1 MWYEMADKKQW
12 KRYVGYALFLFLS
25 YSIGNAAAVVSTMTL
40 QPEKV
45 EKEMKTVAITFDD
58 GPNPEYTPKL
68 LPIRQTWCKSHSC
81 SQSLPSK
88 WKNNSPSPFQRIK
101 H

>member
-1 MWYEMADKKQW
+1 MKWQTKQW

-58 GPNPEYTPKL
+58 DVIIGL
-68 LPIRQTWCKSHSC
+68 
-81 SQSLPSK
+81 SQEISYKEAVSM
-88 WKNNSPSPFQRIK
+88 I
-101 H
+101 

>member
-45 EKEMKTVAITFDD
+45 EKEMKTVAITFLMILSNSLERWDISKTLM
-58 GPNPEYTPKL
+58 P
-68 LPIRQTWCKSHSC
+68 LPW
-81 SQSLPSK
+81 
-88 WKNNSPSPFQRIK
+88 
-101 H
+101 

>member
-40 QPEKV
+40 QLEKV

-58 GPNPEYTPKL
+58 DVIIGL
-68 LPIRQTWCKSHSC
+68 
-81 SQSLPSK
+81 SQEISYKEAVSM
-88 WKNNSPSPFQRIK
+88 I
-101 H
+101 

>member
-1 MWYEMADKKQW
+1 MWYEMTDKKQW

-58 GPNPEYTPKL
+58 GPNPECGRGRRK
-68 LPIRQTWCKSHSC
+68 CV
-81 SQSLPSK
+81 SLR
-88 WKNNSPSPFQRIK
+88 FLYDG
-101 H
+101 

>member
-1 MWYEMADKKQW
+1 MKWQTKNNG

-25 YSIGNAAAVVSTMTL
+25 YNIGNAAAVVSTMTL

-58 GPNPEYTPKL
+58 GR
-68 LPIRQTWCKSHSC
+68 IRNIHRNCWTD
-81 SQSLPSK
+81 
-88 WKNNSPSPFQRIK
+88 
-101 H
+101 

>member
-1 MWYEMADKKQW
+1 MADKKQW

-25 YSIGNAAAVVSTMTL
+25 YSIGNAAAVVSTKTL

-58 GPNPEYTPKL
+58 DVIIGL
-68 LPIRQTWCKSHSC
+68 
-81 SQSLPSK
+81 SQEISYKEAVSM
-88 WKNNSPSPFQRIK
+88 I
-101 H
+101 

>member
-58 GPNPEYTPKL
+58 GPNPEYTEIAGR
-68 LPIRQTWCKSHSC
+68 IRKTWCKSHFFSAGRRGKTVSGC
-81 SQSLPSK
+81 RQTDA
-88 WKNNSPSPFQRIK
+88 
-101 H
+101 

>member
-1 MWYEMADKKQW
+1 MADKKQW

-58 GPNPEYTPKL
+58 DVIIGL
-68 LPIRQTWCKSHSC
+68 
-81 SQSLPSK
+81 SQEISYKEAVSM
-88 WKNNSPSPFQRIK
+88 I
-101 H
+101 

>member
-1 MWYEMADKKQW
+1 VWYEMADKKQW
-12 KRYVGYALFLFLS
+12 KRYAGYALFLFLS

-58 GPNPEYTPKL
+58 DVIIGL
-68 LPIRQTWCKSHSC
+68 
-81 SQSLPSK
+81 SQEISYKEAVSM
-88 WKNNSPSPFQRIK
+88 I
-101 H
+101 

>member
-1 MWYEMADKKQW
+1 MWYEMTDKKQW

-58 GPNPEYTPKL
+58 DVIIGL
-68 LPIRQTWCKSHSC
+68 
-81 SQSLPSK
+81 SQEISYKEAVSM
-88 WKNNSPSPFQRIK
+88 I
-101 H
+101 

>member
-45 EKEMKTVAITFDD
+45 ERGQEKKGTVTGGEDTR
-58 GPNPEYTPKL
+58 GE
-68 LPIRQTWCKSHSC
+68 
-81 SQSLPSK
+81 
-88 WKNNSPSPFQRIK
+88 NN
-101 H
+101 

>member
-25 YSIGNAAAVVSTMTL
+25 YSIGNAAAVVITMTL

-58 GPNPEYTPKL
+58 DVIIGL
-68 LPIRQTWCKSHSC
+68 
-81 SQSLPSK
+81 SQEISYKEAVSM
-88 WKNNSPSPFQRIK
+88 I
-101 H
+101 